1 MDMDVNKTFNFD
13 EIRREIEASPS
24 NSTIYVGADSQ
35 VFRSKKTKDKTV
47 TYVTVIIL
55 HYGSARGA
63 KIFRSYTKKPY
74 YDQIRMR
81 LMDEVQLAIDAALPI
96 IDVIGDR
103 GFEIHLDINRNKQ
116 HKSSVII
123 REATGYV
130 LGMLGI
136 QPKLKPDSFAA
147 SCVADRFCH
156 SR

>member
-1 MDMDVNKTFNFD
+1 MNTAFD
-13 EIRREIEASPS
+13 FDKIRLEIESSPQ

-35 VFRSKKTKDKTV
+35 VHSSKKTKEKIV

-55 HYGSARGA
+55 HYGSSRGA

-81 LMDEVQLAIDAALPI
+81 LMDEVRLAIDAGLSI
-96 IDVIGDR
+96 ISSIGDR
-103 GFEIHLDINRNKQ
+103 GFEIHLDINRNMQ
-116 HKSSVII
+116 YKSSVII
-123 REATGYV
+123 HEATGYV
-130 LGMLGI
+130 LGTLGI

-156 SR
+156 GR